1 MLCLRNCFPH
11 TQDYFDQSLDEIKLL
26 RYVNNS
32 DPEDEHHIV
41 RLYDFFYY
49 KVRPGVRGF
58 GGLGSGFRWC
68 ASAGFLPGFRGG
80 LAPTTDP
87 DGEHHILRLYDFVPL
102 CGCLQEH
109 LILVCELLRA
119 NLYEFQKYQ
128 RENGD
133 DPYFTL
139 PRIQRIAIQ
148 VC

>member
-1 MLCLRNCFPH
+1 MPLFP
-11 TQDYFDQSLDEIKLL
+11 
-26 RYVNNS
+26 
-32 DPEDEHHIV
+32 
-41 RLYDFFYY
+41 
-49 KVRPGVRGF
+49 
-58 GGLGSGFRWC
+58 C
-68 ASAGFLPGFRGG
+68 M
-80 LAPTTDP
+80 
-87 DGEHHILRLYDFVPL
+87 
-102 CGCLQEH
+102 QEH